1 MPDKVTVAI
10 FWLYQDRVLGV
21 LEDRAASEADSL
33 GLLDC
38 TAQHVSSWAEVVSA
52 AGLSDALHG
61 IEYDDILRGRILYDC
76 RRGRHIAHSDL
87 KALSKQARK
96 QVLEWAGIANDRLLW
111 RHDQY
116 YTIDRHGRYDVL
128 DDY

>member
-10 FWLYQDRVLGV
+10 FWLCQDRVLGV

-38 TAQHVSSWAEVVSA
+38 TAQHVSSWAQVVSA

-61 IEYDDILRGRILYDC
+61 IEYDDILRGRVLYDC
-76 RRGRHIAHSDL
+76 RRGRHIAYSDL
-87 KALSKQARK
+87 SALSQKAIK
-96 QVLEWAGIANDRLLW
+96 QVLEWAGIANDKLLW
-111 RHDQY
+111 RHDQQ
-116 YTIDRHGRYDVL
+116 YTMDREGRFDL
-128 DDY
+128 LGD

>member
-1 MPDKVTVAI
+1 MPEKVTVAI

-21 LEDRAASEADSL
+21 LEERAVSEADSL

-38 TAQHVSSWAEVVSA
+38 SAQHVSSWAEVVFAS
-52 AGLSDALHG
+52 GLFDALHG

-76 RRGRHIAHSDL
+76 RRGRHIAYSDL

-96 QVLEWAGIANDRLLW
+96 QVLEWMGIADSGLIW
-111 RHDQY
+111 RHDQH
-116 YTIDRHGRYDVL
+116 YTL
-128 DDY
+128 DQCLRSNLLGD